1 MSKEMNEVMVNDVSF
16 SFDLSMLSEGSN
28 NFVCSIP
35 DDGSRT
41 AKVAIYNAVQ
51 NADEQ
56 LSEHVNEVL
65 EIVDIVAHPIQLPD
79 ERTGEVINAIRT
91 VLIDKNGTG
100 YQAVSNGI
108 CQALSKIIAIIGQP
122 HWDEPVKMKP
132 VLRKSKNSRPL
143 NYLMQCATNAILQAK
158 SAKFLRANCAWC
170 WMC

>member
-1 MSKEMNEVMVNDVSF
+1 MSKEMNEVMVNDMSF

-35 DDGSRT
+35 DDGSRS

-65 EIVDIVAHPIQLPD
+65 EIVDIVAHQIQLPD
-79 ERTGEVINAIRT
+79 EKTGEVVNAIRT
-91 VLIDKNGTG
+91 VLIDKKGKG

-108 CQALSKIIAIIGQP
+108 CQALSKVIAIIGQP

-132 VLRKSKNSRPL
+132 VLRKSKNSSM
-143 NYLMQCATNAILQAK
+143 NQYLTIELIAQLLEV
-158 SAKFLRANCAWC
+158 S
-170 WMC
+170 

>member
-1 MSKEMNEVMVNDVSF
+1 MSKEMNEVMVNDLSF

-79 ERTGEVINAIRT
+79 ERTGEVISAIRT
-91 VLIDKNGTG
+91 VLIDKNGKG

-108 CQALSKIIAIIGQP
+108 CQALSKVIAIIGEP

-132 VLRKSKNSRPL
+132 VLRKSKNSSM
-143 NYLMQCATNAILQAK
+143 NQYLTIELIA
-158 SAKFLRANCAWC
+158 
-170 WMC
+170 

>member
-79 ERTGEVINAIRT
+79 ERTGEVISAIRT
-91 VLIDKNGTG
+91 VLIDKNGKG

-108 CQALSKIIAIIGQP
+108 CQALSKVIAIIGQP
-122 HWDEPVKMKP
+122 H
-132 VLRKSKNSRPL
+132 
-143 NYLMQCATNAILQAK
+143 
-158 SAKFLRANCAWC
+158 
-170 WMC
+170 

>member
-1 MSKEMNEVMVNDVSF
+1 MRKEMNEVMVNDMSF

-35 DDGSRT
+35 GDGSRK

-79 ERTGEVINAIRT
+79 EKTGEVINAIRT
-91 VLIDKNGTG
+91 VLIDKKGKG

-108 CQALSKIIAIIGQP
+108 CQALSKIISINGQP
-122 HWDEPVKMKP
+122 HWDEPVKIKP
-132 VLRKSKNSRPL
+132 VLRKSKNSSM
-143 NYLMQCATNAILQAK
+143 NQYLTIELI
-158 SAKFLRANCAWC
+158 
-170 WMC
+170 

>member
-1 MSKEMNEVMVNDVSF
+1 MSKEMNEVMVNYMSVSF
-16 SFDLSMLSEGSN
+16 HLSMLSEGSN

-79 ERTGEVINAIRT
+79 EKSGDVINAIRT
-91 VLIDKNGTG
+91 VLIDKKGKG

-108 CQALSKIIAIIGQP
+108 CQALSKIIAIIDQP

-132 VLRKSKNSRPL
+132 VLRKSKNSSM
-143 NYLMQCATNAILQAK
+143 NQYLTIELIA
-158 SAKFLRANCAWC
+158 
-170 WMC
+170 